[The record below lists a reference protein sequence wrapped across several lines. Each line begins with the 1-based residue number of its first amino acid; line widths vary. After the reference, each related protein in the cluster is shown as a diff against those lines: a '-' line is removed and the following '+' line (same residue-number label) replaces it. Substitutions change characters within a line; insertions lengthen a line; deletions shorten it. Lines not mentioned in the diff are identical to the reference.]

1 MTDAE
6 RIRRALQFIPANDRA
21 LWVEVGMAVHSELGN
36 AGRSLWDE
44 WSRQAE
50 NYSATA
56 AAAVWRSFKAGKITI
71 ASLFARAIAAG
82 YQHDSGYIDPGPEEL
97 ARREKQRAHRERQQA
112 DALALRQKTHAEAA
126 KRAATLISQTTL
138 SEHAYLKEKGLGAT
152 LGLVDAE
159 FALLVPMRDYASNAL
174 LGVQTIRL
182 IDNQWEKKML
192 HGQRAKGAV
201 LRLGPRT
208 CPETCF
214 VEGYATGL
222 SVEIALRLLRINAAV
237 MVCFSAQNMVHVA
250 QGING
255 TRYVFADND
264 QSETGEKAAQ
274 QAGLPYCMADEV
286 GMDANDLHQKFG
298 VMAVAK
304 KLMEVRRR
312 L

>member
-1 MTDAE
+1 MIE
-6 RIRRALQFIPANDRA
+6 F
-21 LWVEVGMAVHSELGN
+21 VS
-36 AGRSLWDE
+36 
-44 WSRQAE
+44 
-50 NYSATA
+50 
-56 AAAVWRSFKAGKITI
+56 
-71 ASLFARAIAAG
+71 FARANGVDIRRLNQDHERIFRCPTVTHPKSTNGAYFFDGQRGWCQNWESGEPVQWWNSEKATAWTEADKREWAARKK
-82 YQHDSGYIDPGPEEL
+82 SAE
-97 ARREKQRAHRERQQA
+97 QA
-112 DALALRQKTHAEAA
+112 KAKGHAEAA

-192 HGQRAKGAV
+192 HGQRANGAV